1 MIFRVINS
9 ILVHKEIL
17 RYGENLGAM
26 KEIKY
31 TLLTEKQ
38 IQKTEQ
44 WIERLEIDKMD
55 YNETVEELEQD
66 WQQLVAQLKRDGI
79 WEED

>member
-1 MIFRVINS
+1 MC
-9 ILVHKEIL
+9 HKEIL

-26 KEIKY
+26 KEIKH
-31 TLLTEKQ
+31 TLLTEEQ

-55 YNETVEELEQD
+55 YNETVEELERS
-66 WQQLVAQLKRDGI
+66 WQQLGARLKRDGI
-79 WEED
+79 WKED